1 MRSKMKTLLTYLK
14 NDKFI
19 LRFKYFVVFPA
30 LFMMLCSFDNGCGDE
45 GTPSGCSGVSTPP
58 PPVFNISYAQ
68 GDNGKGKFYFTSNER
83 IVLQS
88 INVVQDSIYVVETIN
103 FEYPYLVCE
112 AGDNH
117 IINEYSE
124 VQAGQKWTFTFTG
137 MSKSTGYSFSTLASV
152 LTGSFVN

>member
-1 MRSKMKTLLTYLK
+1 MKKIRTYLK
-14 NDKFI
+14 KERFI

-30 LFMMLCSFDNGCGDE
+30 LFMMLCSFDDSCSGE
-45 GTPSGCSGVSTPP
+45 GTPSGCTGVSTPP
-58 PPVFNISYAQ
+58 PPVFNITFTQ
-68 GDNGKGKFYFTSNER
+68 GSNGKGKFYFTSNER

-88 INVVQDSIYVVETIN
+88 INVVRDSIYVVETIN

-137 MSKSTGYSFSTLASV
+137 MSKSTGYSFQTWSSI
-152 LTGSFVN
+152 LTGSFTH